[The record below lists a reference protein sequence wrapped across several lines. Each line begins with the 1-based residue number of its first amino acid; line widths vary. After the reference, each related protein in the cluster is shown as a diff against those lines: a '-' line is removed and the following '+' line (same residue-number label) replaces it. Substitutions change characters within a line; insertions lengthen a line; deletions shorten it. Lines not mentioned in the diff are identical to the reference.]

1 MWPKPNKQASKKTK
15 KGRHMTG
22 MQTSKIAGTFTP
34 DVRSNVRHRLHM
46 LKKREKE
53 IERERGGERSR
64 ERERRVN
71 N

>member
-1 MWPKPNKQASKKTK
+1 
-15 KGRHMTG
+15 

-53 IERERGGERSR
+53 REGGGKRERSRGR
-64 ERERRVN
+64 ERERREN